1 MSTAQYS
8 RFYFV
13 PFYKDEERTEG
24 RDCPLSCSRSYN
36 QEMGKWNSS
45 PGSFSDLASFLAER
59 ISKTVLGN

>member
-1 MSTAQYS
+1 M
-8 RFYFV
+8 RKEL
-13 PFYKDEERTEG
+13 KD

-59 ISKTVLGN
+59 ISKTVSGN

>member
-1 MSTAQYS
+1 MKM
-8 RFYFV
+8 RKEL
-13 PFYKDEERTEG
+13 KD

-59 ISKTVLGN
+59 ISKTVSGN